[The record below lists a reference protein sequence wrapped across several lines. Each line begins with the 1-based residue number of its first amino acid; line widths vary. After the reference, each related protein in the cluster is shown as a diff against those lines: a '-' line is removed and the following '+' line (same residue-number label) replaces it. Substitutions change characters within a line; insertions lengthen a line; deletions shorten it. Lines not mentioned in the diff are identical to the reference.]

1 MFDLSEKVAVVTGAS
16 RGVGKGTAMALAD
29 NGAFVYL
36 VSRSL
41 DQTNAGDGMPGTLHD
56 VLAEFEAR
64 GGKGAAVSR
73 DLRDDRQV
81 EELFDQVQQDH
92 GRLDILVNA
101 SWAGYENMVE
111 DGVYTWEEPFW
122 RQPVRRWDDMFQSGL
137 RAAYITS
144 QRAAGLM
151 ANAGSGLIVNI
162 SFWAAQKY
170 MGNVAYGAAKAATDR
185 MTADMAHE
193 LRSHDVA
200 VVSLY
205 PGLVRTERIMFA
217 AEMGAPLDLG
227 NSESPQFIGRA
238 VAALSV
244 DPDIM
249 VKSGQVLIAATLAQE
264 YGFQDID
271 GKQPMPLTLE
281 QA

>member
-1 MFDLSEKVAVVTGAS
+1 MSLAAS
-16 RGVGKGTAMALAD
+16 
-29 NGAFVYL
+29 GAFVYL

-41 DQTNAGDGMPGTLHD
+41 EQTSAGDGMPGTLAD
-56 VLAEFEAR
+56 VLAEIESG
-64 GGKGAAVSR
+64 GGKGAAVPC
-73 DLRDDRQV
+73 DLRDDRQA
-81 EELFDQVQQDH
+81 ERLFNQVQREQ

-101 SWAGYENMVE
+101 AWAGYENMVE

-137 RAAYITS
+137 RAAYVAS
-144 QRAAGLM
+144 KQAAGM
-151 ANAGSGLIVNI
+151 MVEAGTGLIVNI

-170 MGNVAYGAAKAATDR
+170 MGNVAYGVAKAATDR

-193 LRSHDVA
+193 LRSHNVA

-217 AEMGAPLDLG
+217 KEMGAPLDLG
-227 NSESPQFIGRA
+227 NSESPQFVGRA

-249 VKSGQVLIAATLAQE
+249 SKSGQFFVAATLARE

-271 GKQPMPLTLE
+271 GKQPRPLTLE